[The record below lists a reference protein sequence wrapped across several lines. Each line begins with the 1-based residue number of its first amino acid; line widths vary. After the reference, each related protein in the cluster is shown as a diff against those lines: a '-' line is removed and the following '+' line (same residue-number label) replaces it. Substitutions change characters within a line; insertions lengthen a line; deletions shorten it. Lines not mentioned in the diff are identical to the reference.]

1 MASGKRTVS
10 ETFQTGDEIAVVS
23 KHRRTFVEELKVIA
37 ETMVVPL
44 EGRKNISAMVSV
56 KNVDVAKNGKRDAL
70 IFTDCSGS
78 MSQCMNKLHEMVHHI
93 ATRSGDN
100 EAEHVNIAIGKYS
113 TDSFIPGIDVEE
125 NDTNEATLPHG
136 YRPWNSL
143 KETTLAG
150 LMNFTSKYL
159 YTSGCTNIKG
169 MVEKGL
175 KVLKER
181 RRNEFDNSES
191 HLQHLI
197 ILTDGRPDPGQTE
210 SILTTTIK
218 EGIGNDAVVVSI
230 LLLGSRV
237 DLKLSEAMT
246 VGTTRGIV
254 AYADKP
260 TELSNSFD
268 EILDQV
274 LKSSR
279 AFNIKICDNA
289 NKSFVHHF
297 GVLTENNN
305 TALIKLHF
313 GEKLD
318 SEKHPACKL
327 ALNDGASSAL
337 CIMPHYAKD
346 ENDDA
351 WKSDAAKMPMEL
363 KDYMNA
369 LDIEEKI
376 KNQVMN
382 KVKTSGFEAASRL
395 ASTMTQE
402 HESTLTAPALHR
414 LNAFSVDLMNRSSR
428 SNASTMTP
436 IGRMMS
442 ASASYSQSAY

>member
-1 MASGKRTVS
+1 M
-10 ETFQTGDEIAVVS
+10 
-23 KHRRTFVEELKVIA
+23 
-37 ETMVVPL
+37 
-44 EGRKNISAMVSV
+44 
-56 KNVDVAKNGKRDAL
+56 
-70 IFTDCSGS
+70 
-78 MSQCMNKLHEMVHHI
+78 
-93 ATRSGDN
+93 
-100 EAEHVNIAIGKYS
+100 
-113 TDSFIPGIDVEE
+113 
-125 NDTNEATLPHG
+125 
-136 YRPWNSL
+136 
-143 KETTLAG
+143 
-150 LMNFTSKYL
+150 
-159 YTSGCTNIKG
+159 
-169 MVEKGL
+169 
-175 KVLKER
+175 
-181 RRNEFDNSES
+181 
-191 HLQHLI
+191 
-197 ILTDGRPDPGQTE
+197 
-210 SILTTTIK
+210 
-218 EGIGNDAVVVSI
+218 
-230 LLLGSRV
+230 
-237 DLKLSEAMT
+237 
-246 VGTTRGIV
+246 
-254 AYADKP
+254 
-260 TELSNSFD
+260 SNSFD

-279 AFNIKICDNA
+279 AFNIKVSDNA

-351 WKSDAAKMPMEL
+351 WKSDAAKMPSEL